1 MKRALLYLAVFITGF
16 TVFVVAFLPASSA
29 WLLVKDDVARALPNL
44 EVLAVTGTVWQG
56 QAGIRYRE
64 FPPTDLD
71 WSLSPFELLKGRAL
85 VDTVVAGSGHQ
96 LDGTATITPG
106 GADFSVKG
114 HVDSTYINTVSRR
127 YGLTF
132 SGRLEIQRLRLAAD
146 PRWFTA
152 ADGAFSWPGG
162 PIVYNT
168 IQGRQTI
175 TLPGLDGR
183 LHLDGED
190 LQLDVV
196 RGDAKLMA
204 ITLRPTGW
212 VLVDMKARLFDLA
225 ALPWP
230 AGASPD
236 DTALMLEEKLF

>member
-1 MKRALLYLAVFITGF
+1 VKRALLYLAVFVTGF
-16 TVFVVAFLPASSA
+16 TIFVVAFLPASSA
-29 WLLVKDDVARALPNL
+29 WLLVKDDVARVLPKL
-44 EVLAVTGTVWQG
+44 EVQAVTGTVWQG

-71 WSLSPFELLKGRAL
+71 WSLSPLELLKGRAL
-85 VDTVVAGSGHQ
+85 VDTVAAGAGHQ
-96 LDGTATITPG
+96 LDGTTTITPDA
-106 GADFSVKG
+106 ADFSFKG
-114 HVDSTYINTVSRR
+114 HVDSDYINTVSRQ

-132 SGRLEIQRLRLAAD
+132 SGRLEIQRLHLAAD
-146 PRWFTA
+146 PRWFTS

-168 IQGRQTI
+168 IQGPQTL

-183 LHLDGED
+183 LYLDGEN
-190 LQLDVV
+190 LRLDVV
-196 RGDAKLMA
+196 RGDASLMS

-212 VLVDMKARLFDLA
+212 VLVDLKARLFDLA

-230 AGASPD
+230 AGAAPD
-236 DTALMLEEKLF
+236 DSALMLEEKLF